1 MDALLRYWTADPELA
16 ASLGDTANLLQP
28 RAHPY
33 SAACIQQ
40 KLCFLRVFAPWIG
53 KPGLVRDAERCT
65 TQPELVRGSYGR
77 STTSDGAVTALMSRR
92 QSMRWRRLIRTSRPN
107 CAWPW

>member
-1 MDALLRYWTADPELA
+1 VDALLRYWTADPELA

-53 KPGLVRDAERCT
+53 KPGLVAMPSAAPHSRSLCAEAT
-65 TQPELVRGSYGR
+65 
-77 STTSDGAVTALMSRR
+77 GAVR
-92 QSMRWRRLIRTSRPN
+92 QVMER
-107 CAWPW
+107 